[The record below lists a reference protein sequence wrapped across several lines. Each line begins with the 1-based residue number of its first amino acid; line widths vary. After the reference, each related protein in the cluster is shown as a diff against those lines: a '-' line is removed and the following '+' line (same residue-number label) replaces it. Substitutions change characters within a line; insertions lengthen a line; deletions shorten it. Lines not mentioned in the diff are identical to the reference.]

1 MRTIKFRAKKSIH
14 SWEKPEEAIWL
25 YGDLEHPIMNG
36 VETTCIFSE
45 QGSVPV
51 EPTTVGQFTGITAID
66 GAEIYEGDTIREIE
80 GKRTFVVEYSD
91 DYAAFIGYNEFDW
104 IILHKGAQ
112 YRVIGDI
119 YDRDETE
126 TI

>member
-1 MRTIKFRAKKSIH
+1 MRTIKFRAKQQSGHNWVYGSLLTDAEDNYTIICT
-14 SWEKPEEAIWL
+14 SECVIEPL
-25 YGDLEHPIMNG
+25 YRVLVDEDTI
-36 VETTCIFSE
+36 
-45 QGSVPV
+45 
-51 EPTTVGQFTGITAID
+51 GQFTGITAID

-112 YRVIGDI
+112 YRVIGNI